1 MELYYPLVCTQL
13 TLLLIAFY
21 YMYKEYKVPKDNLQL
36 QSYYNIRAMV
46 YCFLS
51 ILVYLIYTFLL
62 K

>member
-51 ILVYLIYTFLL
+51 LLAYAAHSLI
-62 K
+62 